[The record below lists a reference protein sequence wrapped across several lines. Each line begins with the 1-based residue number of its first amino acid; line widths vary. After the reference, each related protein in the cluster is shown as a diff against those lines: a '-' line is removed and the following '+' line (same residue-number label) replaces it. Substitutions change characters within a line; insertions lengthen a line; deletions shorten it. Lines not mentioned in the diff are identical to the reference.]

1 MFPADHTSSMRPFGI
16 LLGVF
21 LGSCVAIFAGLAIVC
36 FTFWVIMDDYP
47 RLEAELPLLM
57 LATAMFGGCS
67 ALGGM
72 GMWGHLRRAAW
83 RWAPLC
89 LFWASLVGVGAYFW
103 P

>member
-47 RLEAELPLLM
+47 RLEAELPLLVV
-57 LATAMFGGCS
+57 ATAMFGGCS
-67 ALGGM
+67 VLGGM
-72 GMWGHLRRAAW
+72 AMWGHLSRAPW
-83 RWAPLC
+83 RWAPLF
-89 LFWASLVGVGAYFW
+89 LFWASLAGVGAYFW